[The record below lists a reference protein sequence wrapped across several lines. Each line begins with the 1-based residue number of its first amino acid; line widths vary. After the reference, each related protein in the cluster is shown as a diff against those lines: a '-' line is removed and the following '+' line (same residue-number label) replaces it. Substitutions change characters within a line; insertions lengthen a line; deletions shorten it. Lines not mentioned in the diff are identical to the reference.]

1 MPDKSLS
8 EVITKIRNV
17 EVKKMD
23 DKDDHNTPV
32 IFDFGANLEEA
43 DRSSE
48 GVVLNFKM
56 TMDTEPAIARFI
68 VEGTAKISGE
78 ESEIEKLLSADP
90 QTNVPFVFT
99 RIYQTVYSVI
109 FMLAG
114 TVDIPYP
121 SPALLKRP
129 HVRTAYSQAAE
140 VSSAAPTA

>member
-1 MPDKSLS
+1 MPDKSLC
-8 EVITKIRNV
+8 EVITKIRSV
-17 EVKKMD
+17 DVQKTD
-23 DKDDHNTPV
+23 DKADHNTPV

-48 GVVLNFKM
+48 GVTLNFKM
-56 TMDTEPAIARFI
+56 TMDTEPAIAKFV

-114 TVDIPYP
+114 TVDVPYP

-129 HVRTAYSQAAE
+129 HVRTAYSQTAEAPAA
-140 VSSAAPTA
+140 TA

>member
-23 DKDDHNTPV
+23 DKADHNTPV

>member
-1 MPDKSLS
+1 MPDRQSV
-8 EVITKIRNV
+8 EVVTRIRNV
-17 EVKKMD
+17 AVQKLDEKSN
-23 DKDDHNTPV
+23 HNTPV

-48 GVVLNFKM
+48 SVILNFRM
-56 TMDTEPAIARFI
+56 TMDTEPAIAKFVI
-68 VEGTAKISGE
+68 EGNATINGE

-90 QTNVPFVFT
+90 ETNVPYVFT

-114 TVDIPYP
+114 TIDVPYP

-129 HVRTAYSQAAE
+129 HVRAAYSTAAE
-140 VSSAAPTA
+140 MQSPATTP

>member
-1 MPDKSLS
+1 LPDKSQS

-17 EVKKMD
+17 NVQKMD
-23 DKDDHNTPV
+23 DKADHNTPV
-32 IFDFGANLEEA
+32 IFDFGANLEEV
-43 DRSSE
+43 DRSSD

-56 TMDTEPAIARFI
+56 TMDTEPVIAKFI
-68 VEGTAKISGE
+68 VEGTATISGE

-114 TVDIPYP
+114 TVDVPYP

-129 HVRTAYSQAAE
+129 HVRTAYSQTAE
-140 VSSAAPTA
+140 VPSPTSTA

>member
-1 MPDKSLS
+1 
-8 EVITKIRNV
+8 
-17 EVKKMD
+17 
-23 DKDDHNTPV
+23 
-32 IFDFGANLEEA
+32 
-43 DRSSE
+43 
-48 GVVLNFKM
+48 M
-56 TMDTEPAIARFI
+56 TMDTEPAIAKFI

-78 ESEIEKLLSADP
+78 ESEIEKLLTAYS

-129 HVRTAYSQAAE
+129 HVRAAYSATAEMPSQFEPRNHSVTFTIPHTRVNRAVVMVNSRAAE
-140 VSSAAPTA
+140 FEAPQVEPVEDWR

>member
-1 MPDKSLS
+1 MPDKSIS
-8 EVITKIRNV
+8 EVITTIRNV
-17 EVKKMD
+17 NVAKMD
-23 DKDDHNTPV
+23 EKADHNTPV

-43 DRSSE
+43 DRSSD

-56 TMDTEPAIARFI
+56 TMDTEPAIAKFI

-114 TVDIPYP
+114 TVDVPYP

-129 HVRTAYSQAAE
+129 HVRTAYAATAE
-140 VSSAAPTA
+140 ASSPSPTA

>member
-1 MPDKSLS
+1 MPDKSAT
-8 EVITKIRNV
+8 EVRTKIRNV
-17 EVKKMD
+17 NVEKTD
-23 DKDDHNTPV
+23 DRADHNTPV

-43 DRSSE
+43 ERNSE
-48 GVVLNFKM
+48 GVVLNFKISM
-56 TMDTEPAIARFI
+56 NTEPMIAKFT
-68 VEGTAKISGE
+68 VEGSAQVMGE
-78 ESEIEKLLSADP
+78 ENEVEKLLSPDP

-129 HVRTAYSQAAE
+129 HVRTAYQAAAE
-140 VSSAAPTA
+140 QTAPAPSV

>member
-1 MPDKSLS
+1 MPDKAQT

-17 EVKKMD
+17 SAQKLD
-23 DKDDHNTPV
+23 DRADHNTPV

-48 GVVLNFKM
+48 GVTLNFKM
-56 TMDTEPAIARFI
+56 TMDTEPAIAKFL
-68 VEGTAKISGE
+68 VEGTATLKGE

-114 TVDIPYP
+114 TTDLPYP

-129 HVRTAYSQAAE
+129 HVRTAYSQTAE
-140 VSSAAPTA
+140 VASPATTT